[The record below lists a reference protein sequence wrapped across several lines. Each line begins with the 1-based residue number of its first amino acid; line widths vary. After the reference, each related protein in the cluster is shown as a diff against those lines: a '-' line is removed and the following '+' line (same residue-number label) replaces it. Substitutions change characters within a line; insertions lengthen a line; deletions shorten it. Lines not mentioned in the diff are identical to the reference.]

1 MRCATRLPS
10 LSLLLP
16 AVIARLKC
24 WVLHIAACADIWTV
38 DFETVRGLIDAKYTD
53 RQICTSIM
61 AVCGTNPKKM
71 DSLNMDTVRSLR
83 LQSTPATGSPH
94 AHARPLSR
102 PQHTLDTLVI
112 TLRACLI
119 VSVCAIYLLCR
130 CQVTNMTLSKKI
142 DFLEKK
148 FDKLLQALDKD
159 DDA

>member
-71 DSLNMDTVRSLR
+71 DSLNMDTVRSLC

-119 VSVCAIYLLCR
+119 VSVCALSIYYVDVAGCR
-130 CQVTNMTLSKKI
+130 SQT
-142 DFLEKK
+142 
-148 FDKLLQALDKD
+148 
-159 DDA
+159 